1 MIFVHQASADH
12 PSLVQPHS
20 LNALS
25 AIVNWFTGGT
35 QIRHFVMAITSVR
48 VGSAVGEAAGSSR
61 LLACILIQ
69 SAGHSGRRCDSGN
82 MTAARAHLT
91 TKAAPAAP
99 ATKRKSESIL
109 VTLDIN
115 VRH

>member
-25 AIVNWFTGGT
+25 AIVNLFTGGT

-61 LLACILIQ
+61 LPRLHSH
-69 SAGHSGRRCDSGN
+69 SASGSFW
-82 MTAARAHLT
+82 AAM
-91 TKAAPAAP
+91 
-99 ATKRKSESIL
+99 
-109 VTLDIN
+109 
-115 VRH
+115 